1 MPRALEAAVTEA
13 TASPPAPPARR
24 RAAMAPRAFDPPGAA
39 PVGSDVQSA
48 GRKFMS
54 GQGFNP
60 EDMMRMFSSMKMPTM
75 LDFQA
80 LAEAQ
85 RRNLEAM
92 AAANRVAMEGAQAVA
107 RRNMELMQQT
117 MSEMSEAMR
126 GLTVMDANPATKAA
140 QQAEL
145 MKANYERA
153 VTSMKELA
161 DLIQKSNGEALEVL
175 NRRFAEALE
184 EMQSMVKKG

>member
-1 MPRALEAAVTEA
+1 
-13 TASPPAPPARR
+13 
-24 RAAMAPRAFDPPGAA
+24 
-39 PVGSDVQSA
+39 
-48 GRKFMS
+48 MS

-60 EDMMRMFSSMKMPTM
+60 EDMMRMFSSMKMPNM
-75 LDFQA
+75 MDFQA

-117 MSEMSEAMR
+117 MAEMSEAMR
-126 GLTVMDANPATKAA
+126 GLTAMDGNPATKAA

-153 VTSMKELA
+153 VASMKELA

-184 EMQSMVKKG
+184 EMQSMVKKGA